1 MPETMGPVETESLH
15 STGPRQIGQKESVL
29 GYSSAPPEQSAPA
42 LAPQTLIF
50 QTCGQWGKMAG
61 PEVRHLVTSQG

>member
-1 MPETMGPVETESLH
+1 MPETMGAAETESLH
-15 STGPRQIGQKESVL
+15 STGPQQIGQTESVL

-50 QTCGQWGKMAG
+50 RHVVGG
-61 PEVRHLVTSQG
+61 VRRQVQKSGIW